1 MRRTFKGTNAFN
13 GRGLDSGK
21 HSAMSDTTTL
31 QSRVGNAEDAEFV
44 YVNSLSASAFD
55 EFDVGLLINF
65 HEMKLVDGACIGSR

>member
-1 MRRTFKGTNAFN
+1 
-13 GRGLDSGK
+13 
-21 HSAMSDTTTL
+21 MSDTTTL